1 MVYGF
6 VLLYKATAASR
17 LVLLFRL
24 SKKSIVPPATSN
36 QLGTVKWCSAQ
47 IDPDVLS
54 FSMFLCICL
63 SKTIMAVPIN
73 QGTPLGTP
81 KYYKPYHGDPQEGTP
96 NFGKPHHDSKH
107 PPLKAPSA
115 PQT

>member
-6 VLLYKATAASR
+6 VLLYKTTAASR

-24 SKKSIVPPATSN
+24 SKKSILPPAISN

-54 FSMFLCICL
+54 FSMFLCICF
-63 SKTIMAVPIN
+63 SKN
-73 QGTPLGTP
+73 LHGSSHKL
-81 KYYKPYHGDPQEGTP
+81 GDPIRDPKILQALLRGSP
-96 NFGKPHHDSKH
+96 RRYP
-107 PPLKAPSA
+107 
-115 PQT
+115 